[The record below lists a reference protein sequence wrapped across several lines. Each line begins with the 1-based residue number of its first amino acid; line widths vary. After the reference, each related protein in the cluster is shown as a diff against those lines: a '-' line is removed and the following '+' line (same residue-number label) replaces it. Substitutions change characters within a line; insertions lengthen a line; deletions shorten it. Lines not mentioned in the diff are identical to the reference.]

1 MKPWQYRFVCLHF
14 PGEINV
20 YAAIIWLG
28 SCDNDYCVCLNR
40 HHGRGLIISLVFRS
54 AGDAQQLCCL
64 LNRSVSI
71 SVSLYL

>member
-40 HHGRGLIISLVFRS
+40 HHGRGLIISLVLGVLEMLSSS
-54 AGDAQQLCCL
+54 AVC
-64 LNRSVSI
+64 
-71 SVSLYL
+71 